1 MFWIIVNQTDTVSDL
16 FKDQKTG
23 FFIEAGAYDG
33 ELFSNSL
40 FYELKLGWKGLLVE
54 PNPDPLAELVSQIL
68 DLRFIWIND
77 VLSQWTSFYFKER
90 RFTLKN
96 VVLL

>member
-1 MFWIIVNQTDTVSDL
+1 
-16 FKDQKTG
+16 
-23 FFIEAGAYDG
+23 
-33 ELFSNSL
+33 
-40 FYELKLGWKGLLVE
+40 
-54 PNPDPLAELVSQIL
+54 LAELVSQIL